1 MLNLSLQSHIDNSWQ
16 GQPVCSTAYFTRLK
30 TLGKLYFH
38 INKKTFLSFVNI
50 LLLACLEAS
59 KHAIDTKNVFNISM
73 PKDFKES
80 AVYTIKPIRWE
91 TPTSLQIILV
101 LPSLYLET

>member
-38 INKKTFLSFVNI
+38 INKKNVFI
-50 LLLACLEAS
+50 LREYIVVSLLGSIQAC
-59 KHAIDTKNVFNISM
+59 HWHKNVFNISM

-80 AVYTIKPIRWE
+80 DVYTIKPIRWE

-101 LPSLYLET
+101 LQSLYLET